1 MIKRITFFLA
11 STFFSFSYSQSTEK
25 TVPDSPSKIR
35 VFSPS
40 TSSASKSDSSY
51 KWCVKTDVFSIL
63 TGEFPIIGEY
73 RIAKKL
79 SVEAYAGLTYG
90 YMNGNILF
98 SSEELNS
105 TNGNNSSYYDSQ
117 SAEMGSSFRAS
128 FKYFPSSD
136 YDAIEGWY
144 FGVQLM
150 TKTINRGYG
159 ESSEL
164 LKDGK
169 DSFKKSGVAII
180 IGKQIFA
187 DSNIVW
193 DFYFGG
199 GIANVKHN
207 FLSTSYDSNTNITSV
222 LSNEN
227 SKSGPNIL
235 LGLRVGF
242 GD

>member
-11 STFFSFSYSQSTEK
+11 LTFFSCGYSQTNDK
-25 TVPDSPSKIR
+25 KLPDTPSKIR
-35 VFSPS
+35 VFSPGAS
-40 TSSASKSDSSY
+40 TVSKGDSSY
-51 KWCVKTDVFSIL
+51 KWCVKTDIFSIL
-63 TGEFPIIGEY
+63 TGEFPVIGEY
-73 RIAKKL
+73 RIGKKI
-79 SVEAYAGLTYG
+79 SVEASAGLTYG
-90 YMNGNILF
+90 YLSGSLF
-98 SSEELNS
+98 NAEELNS
-105 TNGNNSSYYDSQ
+105 TNGNNSSYNDSQ
-117 SAEMGSSFRAS
+117 TPEMGSSFRAS

-150 TKTINRGYG
+150 SKTVNRGYDQ
-159 ESSEL
+159 SSEV

-169 DSFKKSGVAII
+169 DSYTKSGAAII
-180 IGKQIFA
+180 IGKQLFA

-199 GIANVKHN
+199 GIANIKHN
-207 FLSTSYDSNTNITSV
+207 FLTTSYDSNTQVTTV

-242 GD
+242 GN